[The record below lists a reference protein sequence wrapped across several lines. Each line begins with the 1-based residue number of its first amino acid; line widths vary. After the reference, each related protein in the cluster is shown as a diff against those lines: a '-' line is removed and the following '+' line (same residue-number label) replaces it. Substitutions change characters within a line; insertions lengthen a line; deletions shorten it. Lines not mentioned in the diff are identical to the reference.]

1 MQLIIFGSG
10 RWAYEI
16 CKEAIRFTYL
26 SKIILITNNKEAK
39 LKFAIFK
46 KKISFCKYLSPDVIK
61 KKSKIIICNNAQ
73 NHFKVLKKI
82 INLKNDIL
90 IEKPLF
96 TNIKHLKFLKL
107 KKNIFFSR
115 VFAFDYYLNLFSQKI
130 NKIMFSKVNID
141 WYDSKNE
148 KRYNQIK
155 KHDLRIKY
163 NLDVFSHLMNLIEI
177 ITKKKIQKIDEYI
190 VKKDSDDESSFSIK
204 CNKIIFEFKIS
215 RIKKKRR
222 RYIRVQDLKNNI
234 HEIDFSKNNSIL
246 KKNYKYLITKYP
258 YKSMGNLG
266 KMIETFINNKKDIK
280 ELDIKYGIK
289 YLKLHNM
296 IFNKK

>member
-10 RWAYEI
+10 RWAFEI

-46 KKISFCKYLSPDVIK
+46 KKISFCKYLSSDVIK
-61 KKSKIIICNNAQ
+61 KKSKIIICNSAE

-96 TNIKHLKFLKL
+96 DNIKYLKILKF

-115 VFAFDYYLNLFSQKI
+115 VFAFDYYLNSFSNRI
-130 NKIMFSKVNID
+130 NKSILSKVNIE
-141 WYDSKNE
+141 WYDTKNE

-155 KHDLRIKY
+155 RHDLKIKY

-177 ITKKKIQKIDEYI
+177 ITKKKIRKIDKYI
-190 VKKDSDDESSFSIK
+190 VKKDSNNESIFSIK
-204 CNKIIFEFKIS
+204 FNKILFGIKIS
-215 RIKKKRR
+215 RIKKKRKR
-222 RYIRVQDLKNNI
+222 SIKVQDLDNNI
-234 HEIDFSKNNSIL
+234 HEINFSNDNMSL
-246 KKNYKYLITKYP
+246 KKNSKYFITKYP

-266 KMIETFINNKKDIK
+266 KMIETFIYNKKDIK
-280 ELDIKYGIK
+280 KLDINYGVK
-289 YLKLHNM
+289 YLKLHDK
-296 IFNKK
+296 IFN